1 MKRKIYKIGIPTFL
15 VLLFLGLLYFQQ
27 LQSNLTLP
35 SENWSRSISLQT
47 EIDKKE
53 QILIEDNNIF
63 TPSSNGIIHTTLD
76 SELKVVSQEKIPVTF
91 PLGATYWT
99 NGTYTYFI
107 QDKNLMVYTEEKTS
121 IVFEDVTQFVE
132 LQEYI
137 FFISAN
143 ELYKSPLS
151 SNEIES
157 VSTFDFELIQLS
169 TIEDQALVVLD
180 NVDNQ
185 GQKSNMYVYTPTNN
199 KLTLMTTMSNNSQE
213 RIKDVNGII
222 VEEQYQLL
230 VEVEARSQGA
240 ISNRV
245 HTLNFLLEDLPTKIS
260 PSPLVFKE
268 KNRDVT
274 LYSPRELQTRESNG
288 KLEVLY
294 VAEDIQIEN
303 EFTQSVYIGTVENNS
318 VNSSL
323 VSKTR
328 NSSNGPVFIPSLNA
342 ITWYDVKGTVTN
354 VYASSSHEDIKIE
367 SQNPTNEDYKQA
379 LYQSIIM
386 AFSSLVAL
394 ITASYWFFPSLA
406 LLILLYMFKSQWIEG
421 SYERI
426 VEYIAIAIFLILP
439 AFYYTKGKTDYFLE
453 MAPDYLTFSG
463 SSLIIHLLLT
473 LLTFVIYKL
482 NRDEDWGV
490 FAGTFYFMGMYV
502 LLFLVTIGPY
512 LFNLY

>member
-53 QILIEDNNIF
+53 QILVDDNNIF

-76 SELKVVSQEKIPVTF
+76 SGLKIVSQEKIPVTF

-107 QDKNLMVYTEEKTS
+107 QDKNLMVYTEDKTS

-328 NSSNGPVFIPSLNA
+328 NSSNGPVYIPSLNA

-354 VYASSSHEDIKIE
+354 VYASSSHEDNK
-367 SQNPTNEDYKQA
+367 N
-379 LYQSIIM
+379 
-386 AFSSLVAL
+386 
-394 ITASYWFFPSLA
+394 
-406 LLILLYMFKSQWIEG
+406 
-421 SYERI
+421 
-426 VEYIAIAIFLILP
+426 
-439 AFYYTKGKTDYFLE
+439 
-453 MAPDYLTFSG
+453 
-463 SSLIIHLLLT
+463 
-473 LLTFVIYKL
+473 
-482 NRDEDWGV
+482 
-490 FAGTFYFMGMYV
+490 
-502 LLFLVTIGPY
+502 
-512 LFNLY
+512 